1 MVLGRFGGCFENRKG
16 AGSGA
21 PGRSRLLSRRR
32 DHDLGE
38 AAFHSGILR
47 GHRALPSRR
56 VGYDC
61 GARHPVRGLA
71 GLCGMPRRPG
81 GDEEQLVHRT
91 VSCET
96 CHGAA
101 SEHAREEADDDPVL
115 PTGRE
120 LCLACHRYLA
130 SRPTGFPQ
138 IIEERH
144 EPAKLCHTCHDPHDP
159 VPSER
164 PESCSGCHA
173 AISRVKAVSH
183 HEPLDCEVCHE
194 AEPEHFLSPRSHL
207 PRKPFERAF
216 CGNCH
221 ARDVDLPTHFRGVDL
236 GERDIPQDRSGHARW
251 NIVVLAMPLP
261 ALPGGSL
268 DAEDLRAKRIS
279 S

>member
-1 MVLGRFGGCFENRKG
+1 LKIGKVPAQVLQVGVVFLIVGATMIFVRQRFIPESFGDIGHYRADALDTIVAREIQY
-16 AGSGA
+16 AGWQA
-21 PGRSRLLSRRR
+21 CAEC
-32 DHDLGE
+32 HDDQVE
-38 AAFHSGILR
+38 TKNS
-47 GHRALPSRR
+47 S
-56 VGYDC
+56 Y
-61 GARHPVRGLA
+61 
-71 GLCGMPRRPG
+71 
-81 GDEEQLVHRT
+81 HRT

-120 LCLACHRYLA
+120 LCLACHSYLA

-164 PESCSGCHA
+164 PESCAGCHA

-194 AEPEHFLSPRSHL
+194 AEPEHFLRPRSNL

-221 ARDVDLPTHFRGVDL
+221 ARDADLPTHFRGVDL
-236 GERDIPQDRSGHARW
+236 GEHNIPQIDQGTH
-251 NIVVLAMPLP
+251 
-261 ALPGGSL
+261 GGTLLCWQCHYQHSP
-268 DAEDLRAKRIS
+268 EVR
-279 S
+279 